1 MPIKKLKMKNIS
13 NTKANGV
20 IYTPAWV
27 VDLILNNLNYIVN
40 IETKKIIDPA
50 CGDGAFLTAILGR
63 FVTSAKKNKISNE
76 EIKTLIENNIFGWD
90 IDEDAIKKC
99 KIKLDLVAKGFG
111 LENITW
117 NLTVID
123 SLNKNFCK
131 NYFNCFDFVVG
142 NPPYI
147 RIQNLEKEKREYIQ
161 KNWSLCKYG
170 STDIYISFFEL
181 GYFLLKKDGL
191 LGFITPNTYLK
202 TSAGKNLR
210 LFIKQK
216 NILDT
221 LIDFE
226 YHQIFDNATTY
237 VLITILNKNHQ
248 EKYFKL
254 YKGNSS
260 KEIEFVDNID
270 LKNLNN
276 ENWILASN
284 EILEKVNTIEKK
296 GIPLSRIAEIHVGI
310 TTLAD
315 EYYIFK
321 DPIIKNNIASIILK
335 DGRKFEIEKDILK
348 PIVKVSV
355 LKNAN
360 EEQNRF
366 IIFPYKKIKGKHQ
379 IIPGDEL
386 KNKYPLTYSYFTQIK
401 DILLARDKG
410 KPNPVCWYAFG
421 RSQGL
426 DTSFGGKILTSPIN
440 LKPKFIVWNKKDY
453 TFYAGYCIKL
463 KNHVDLN
470 WLADVLNSYD
480 MEFYIKTI
488 SRNYQSNYKSF
499 AKSFIQNFSIEI
511 KDMSILRKISDAT
524 IQSKLST

>member
-1 MPIKKLKMKNIS
+1 MKTITNK
-13 NTKANGV
+13 KANGIV
-20 IYTPAWV
+20 YTPDWIV
-27 VDLILNNLNYIVN
+27 SQILDNLKYAAD

-50 CGDGAFLTAILGR
+50 CGDGAFLTAVLDR
-63 FVTSAKKNKISNE
+63 FIMSAKENKKSSE
-76 EIKTLIENNIFGWD
+76 EIKTLVENNLFGWD
-90 IDEDAIKKC
+90 IDENAIKKC
-99 KIKLDLVAKGFG
+99 KIKLDLVAKEFG
-111 LENITW
+111 LENTTW
-117 NLTVID
+117 NLSVTD

-131 NYFNCFDFVVG
+131 NYFDYFDFVVG

-147 RIQNLEKEKREYIQ
+147 RIQNLEKEKRNYIQ
-161 KNWSLCKYG
+161 KEWSLCKSG
-170 STDIYISFFEL
+170 STDIYLAFFEL
-181 GYFLLKKDGL
+181 GYFLLKPEGY

-202 TSAGKNLR
+202 TSAGKDLR

-226 YHQIFDNATTY
+226 HHQIFDNATTY

-254 YKGNSS
+254 YKGNSN
-260 KEIEFVDNID
+260 KEIEFIDNID
-270 LKNLNN
+270 LKNLND

-284 EILEKVNTIEKK
+284 KILEKVNTIEKK

-315 EYYIFK
+315 DYYIFK
-321 DPIIKNNIASIILK
+321 NPIIKDKTAIINLK
-335 DGRKFEIEKDILK
+335 NGRKFEIERNILK
-348 PIVKVSV
+348 PIVKASV
-355 LKNAN
+355 LKSHD

-366 IIFPYKKIKGKHQ
+366 IIFPYKKVKGKHQ
-379 IIPGDEL
+379 IIPEDEL
-386 KNKYPLTYSYFTQIK
+386 KSKYPLTYGYFTQIK

-426 DTSFGGKILTSPIN
+426 ETSFGKKILTSPIN
-440 LKPKFIVWNKKDY
+440 LRPKFIVWGKEDY
-453 TFYAGYCIKL
+453 TFYAGYCIKYPDNL
-463 KNHVDLN
+463 D
-470 WLADVLNSYD
+470 WLADILNSYD

-488 SRNYQSNYKSF
+488 SRNYQNNYKSF

-511 KDMSILRKISDAT
+511 KDNIHFKKSNQQIL
-524 IQSKLST
+524 LNFN

>member
-1 MPIKKLKMKNIS
+1 MKNIS

-20 IYTPAWV
+20 IYTPSWI
-27 VDLILNNLNYIVN
+27 VDLILNNLNYNVN

-50 CGDGAFLTAILGR
+50 CGDGAFLTAVLER
-63 FVTSAKKNKISNE
+63 FIKSAKENKRGNE

-90 IDEDAIKKC
+90 IDENAIKKS
-99 KIKLDLVAKGFG
+99 KIKLDIVAKEFG

-117 NLTVID
+117 NLKVTD

-131 NYFNCFDFVVG
+131 NYFNYFNFVVG

-147 RIQNLEKEKREYIQ
+147 RIQNLEKDKRNYIQ
-161 KNWSLCKYG
+161 KEWLLCKSG
-170 STDIYISFFEL
+170 STDIYLAFFEL

-202 TSAGKNLR
+202 TSAGKDLR

-221 LIDFE
+221 FIDFE
-226 YHQIFDNATTY
+226 HHQIFDNAITY

-254 YKGNSS
+254 NKGNSN
-260 KEIEFVDNID
+260 KEIEFIDNID
-270 LKNLNN
+270 LKNLND

-284 EILEKVNTIEKK
+284 KILEKVNTIEKK
-296 GIPLSRIAEIHVGI
+296 GTPLSRIAEIHVGI

-315 EYYIFK
+315 NYYIFK
-321 DPIIKNNIASIILK
+321 NPIIKNDTAVIKLK
-335 DGRKFEIEKDILK
+335 DGRTFEIERNILK
-348 PIVKVSV
+348 PIVKASV
-355 LKNAN
+355 LKFPD

-366 IIFPYKKIKGKHQ
+366 IIFPYKKVKEKHQ
-379 IIPGDEL
+379 IIPDDEL
-386 KNKYPLTYSYFTQIK
+386 KSKYPLTYGYFTQIK
-401 DILLARDKG
+401 DVLLARDKG
-410 KPNPVCWYAFG
+410 KPNHVCWYAFG

-426 DTSFGGKILTSPIN
+426 DTSFGKKILTSPIN
-440 LKPKFIVWNKKDY
+440 LKPKFIVWNKDDY
-453 TFYAGYCIKL
+453 TFYAGYCIKYQG
-463 KNHVDLN
+463 DLN
-470 WLADVLNSYD
+470 LLADILNSYD

-488 SRNYQSNYKSF
+488 SRNYQNNYKSF

-511 KDMSILRKISDAT
+511 NDNAYFKKSNQQIL
-524 IQSKLST
+524 LNFN